1 MRRRHLCCSRHHRAR
16 CCAARQQRKLTDFFF
31 AQSRLDTNSSAN
43 DPFNTKLGDYWLK
56 AMLNNDGTDTVL
68 PTLTAN
74 LKETSGTFSKEM
86 GFNQAD
92 ALNDA
97 IKVEDNICT
106 Q

>member
-1 MRRRHLCCSRHHRAR
+1 
-16 CCAARQQRKLTDFFF
+16 
-31 AQSRLDTNSSAN
+31 
-43 DPFNTKLGDYWLK
+43 
-56 AMLNNDGTDTVL
+56 MLNNDGTDTVL

-97 IKVEDNICT
+97 IQVEDNICT